1 MGSRGVGDIPTIFHP
16 QQTHT
21 PSIILGDN
29 QQNHGSQN
37 TAGQITYD
45 NSGCEQQQGCSIS
58 GGCGDSVPSC
68 RPLETSRSGVG
79 SGGAGDNQGHNISQ
93 TQVQPHVTVPPV
105 TYQQRPNSLSA
116 CYASCC
122 AESAKKIYFGVCVT
136 ICVTASW
143 VGATHC
149 IKYLYFYKH
158 ETPNYSLFSNSSI
171 TGRHQHTVPYNAPF
185 FTTWF
190 CTNWEILYFPVYFL
204 CQSARIKCNTPSEII
219 AESLRGFRDKGFTGG
234 RFLIRCSL
242 FCGLWVVTN
251 YMYIYSLRILLATD
265 VMALF
270 ATNVSCVY
278 LLSWVILHEQFVGVR
293 IVAVILC
300 NTGIALL
307 AYMDGITGS
316 PTLGGVVLA
325 TSAAAGSAVY
335 KVLFKKVIGET
346 TFGQMSLFFSLIGL
360 CNAALLWPICLA
372 LYFSGAESIQWGRL
386 PWTALLSASILH
398 LVANMLGNFSIALTY
413 DLFITLG
420 LITAVPVSAA
430 LDVLLYGAHF
440 MGMKL
445 AGMIFIA
452 VGFFLVMFPDNW
464 PDYITRLLRNIV
476 LMSHS
481 SSTTGGGQQR
491 RSTFARSRCPSM
503 QQRQYRL
510 RSYGVSSAHG
520 DGQMLLP
527 MNSSNSNQAN
537 NNQSSSEP
545 PMTTMTANP
554 THRHTN
560 SSQQNNTASE
570 SQRRR
575 VPISI
580 STSTLTPIST
590 SITTTIS
597 TSTSTSTSTSITTST
612 TTNSHQ
618 RSHPPGLQN

>member
-1 MGSRGVGDIPTIFHP
+1 MGSRGIGDIPTIFHP
-16 QQTHT
+16 QQTYT
-21 PSIILGDN
+21 PNVILDN
-29 QQNHGSQN
+29 QQNHGSHN
-37 TAGQITYD
+37 TSQITHD
-45 NSGCEQQQGCSIS
+45 NSGCEQQQGCSVS

-68 RPLETSRSGVG
+68 RPLETSG
-79 SGGAGDNQGHNISQ
+79 SGIASGGTGDNQGHNTSQ
-93 TQVQPHVTVPPV
+93 TQIQSHVTVPPV

-149 IKYLYFYKH
+149 IKYLYFHKY
-158 ETPNYSLFSNSSI
+158 EISTYSSFSNSSI
-171 TGRHQHTVPYNAPF
+171 TEHHQHAIPYNAPF

-398 LVANMLGNFSIALTY
+398 LT
-413 DLFITLG
+413 
-420 LITAVPVSAA
+420 

-464 PDYITRLLRNIV
+464 PDYITRLLRIICCYRNIV

-481 SSTTGGGQQR
+481 SRSLQEITKILMKGINIRSTTGGQQR
-491 RSTFARSRCPSM
+491 RGTFARSRYSSI

-510 RSYGVSSAHG
+510 RSYGVSSAYG

-527 MNSSNSNQAN
+527 MNSSN
-537 NNQSSSEP
+537 NNQVNSSHSSSEI
-545 PMTTMTANP
+545 PMTTSANL
-554 THRHTN
+554 THRHIN
-560 SSQQNNTASE
+560 SSQQNNMGSE

-575 VPISI
+575 IPISI
-580 STSTLTPIST
+580 TTSTLTPIST
-590 SITTTIS
+590 SIMTTI
-597 TSTSTSTSTSITTST
+597 STSTSTSTSITTST
-612 TTNSHQ
+612 ATNNHQ